1 MNKWVTGIRIAKY
14 GKTLYENYRGIIE
27 QIAHDDI
34 DQIAASS
41 RLSVHDIKTSSP
53 GQVFEEPNAIHPA
66 MHGRMLKL
74 GQQHKGNA
82 KPIILADKMKSQ
94 GNLMTTNLQNQPLK
108 QQHCDKNMVDV
119 SRKLSETFIL
129 AKKLTNLLHNTSC
142 VLF

>member
-41 RLSVHDIKTSSP
+41 RLSVHDIKSSSP
-53 GQVFEEPNAIHPA
+53 GQVFQESNAIHPA
-66 MHGRMLKL
+66 MNGRMLKV

-82 KPIILADKMKSQ
+82 KPIILADKVKSQ

-108 QQHCDKNMVDV
+108 QQHCDKDMVDV
-119 SRKLSETFIL
+119 SRKLSDTFVL
-129 AKKLTNLLHNTSC
+129 ANKTQSSIKKLA
-142 VLF
+142 

>member
-53 GQVFEEPNAIHPA
+53 GQVFEEPNAIHPP
-66 MHGRMLKL
+66 MNGRMLKL
-74 GQQHKGNA
+74 GQQYKGNA

-108 QQHCDKNMVDV
+108 QQNCDKNMVDV
-119 SRKLSETFIL
+119 SRKLSVTFVV
-129 AKKLTNLLHNTSC
+129 AEKHD
-142 VLF
+142 

>member
-41 RLSVHDIKTSSP
+41 RLSVHDIKSSSP

-108 QQHCDKNMVDV
+108 QQNCDKNMVDV
-119 SRKLSETFIL
+119 SRKLSVTFVL
-129 AKKLTNLLHNTSC
+129 AEKQSIKKLAS
-142 VLF
+142 